1 MLASHTQSE
10 TLQCGTSSSKLPFQK
25 RAFSSILAFTGGC
38 LEAEALGPVCPMAK
52 FRKACVTGAL
62 KGRSV
67 LLMKSR
73 ALIVSQ
79 MRTEENLAPYAAGV
93 LQASER
99 LREISFCTSSSTSP
113 TPLEDG
119 HSHCLWEDEPKRK
132 VKGDV
137 CILSTPILPC
147 KVKKTEMEG
156 GGGEAHCKRKC
167 FLQGEIIFMIIHF

>member
-25 RAFSSILAFTGGC
+25 RALSSILAFTGGC

-73 ALIVSQ
+73 ALVVSQ

-99 LREISFCTSSSTSP
+99 LREISFCTPSSTPP
-113 TPLEDG
+113 TPTGRWALSLPLRRWAKE
-119 HSHCLWEDEPKRK
+119 
-132 VKGDV
+132 KG
-137 CILSTPILPC
+137 
-147 KVKKTEMEG
+147 EG
-156 GGGEAHCKRKC
+156 RHLHPEHNNSS
-167 FLQGEIIFMIIHF
+167 L